1 MYVYTVYVK
10 LENDP
15 PPQKKN
21 LFIECSIASKHLRTL
36 GTAYK

>member
-15 PPQKKN
+15 PPPQKKTYLLSVVLQVN
-21 LFIECSIASKHLRTL
+21 I
-36 GTAYK
+36 

>member
-15 PPQKKN
+15 PPKKKN
-21 LFIECSIASKHLRTL
+21 YLLSVVLQVNI
-36 GTAYK
+36 

>member
-15 PPQKKN
+15 PPKKN

>member
-15 PPQKKN
+15 PPQKK